1 MSVRSDRSAQPD
13 AVVAETS
20 SELATFNLGGDHVNA
35 TIAAAQN
42 ADSALA
48 PANSLS
54 TNHPDH
60 PLKRSIVVNIR
71 ASLSDLALRK
81 TKGTWAPSHDA
92 LRSILQ
98 CALAPLQLA
107 RQSICILLP
116 WLTTSCCNSQGQ
128 EVHGSL
134 GQHRGQRRPQ
144 VDRPPLPHRLVG
156 VLGLRCS

>member
-1 MSVRSDRSAQPD
+1 MSVRSDRTAQPD
-13 AVVAETS
+13 AVIAETS
-20 SELATFNLGGDHVNA
+20 SEIAALNLGGDHVNA

-54 TNHPDH
+54 TNNPDH

-81 TKGTWAPSHDA
+81 TKGTWAPSGDA

-98 CALAPLQLA
+98 SRKFTDLSGNTEASGDLKSVNYKDHRTFPDAHFVLQN
-107 RQSICILLP
+107 SSDMLLVRFCR
-116 WLTTSCCNSQGQ
+116 SCST
-128 EVHGSL
+128 
-134 GQHRGQRRPQ
+134 P
-144 VDRPPLPHRLVG
+144 
-156 VLGLRCS
+156 